1 MNRLIFFLRHFCTMS
16 ILILLASYLQ
26 PVAAQDVEPG
36 DVSRP
41 KIGLALSGGGA
52 RGAAHI
58 GVLRVLE
65 ENNVPIDYI
74 AGTSMG
80 AIVGGLYAAG
90 MDTDTIEA
98 ELAAID
104 WDDIF
109 HDLPPRTEKSFRR
122 KRDDDL
128 NLVRAK
134 PGFSDGKLKLP
145 RGLIRGQKVDVT
157 FSRLALPVAAIEDFD
172 DLMIPFRAVA
182 ADIATGE
189 EVVIGSG
196 NLGMAIRASMSIPAV
211 FTPAEIYGRL
221 LVDGGIVN
229 NLPVSVVR
237 DMGADIVIAIDIS
250 TPLASKEEID
260 SVLLITSQL
269 TGLMTRGN
277 VEEQIATLT
286 EKDVFIVPDLG
297 DVSTTDF
304 REFAQAIPPGRAAAM
319 DKIEE
324 LRTLSLPDA
333 DYQAYLASLIHP
345 GTQMPVIDRI
355 RLENNT
361 RLSDD
366 YIQSRIFATHTGAP
380 LDLPTLER
388 DLGQVYGLELFEN
401 VRYDVS
407 AVGDETVLDIQVNER
422 SWGPSYLQFGFEYN
436 SNGEGENL
444 FNSAV
449 TYLKTGINPSGGEWR
464 TGLQFGTEWALGT
477 EFHQPF
483 GPKLRYFVNPLIA
496 YQQRIFNSVEGSD
509 VTASVRVSDV
519 RAEISAG
526 REFGTWGEARIGIRY
541 ADGEAERTIGDPSLT
556 DFPFKQGESFIRF
569 SVDEFDDFN
578 IPQNGAILKAELLQ
592 SREGLGADV
601 EFDQLLTQGAV
612 AFTRNRNTLLASGTY
627 NATISG
633 TAPLQNQFSLGG
645 FGRLSGFTS
654 RELTGQHA
662 VIAVLAYYRR
672 LNDSPRLPIYA
683 GITFESGNVWE
694 NRSDIS
700 LDDTIQAGSL
710 FLAANTILGP
720 VYLAYGRAEGNIDA
734 VHFFLG
740 RPFSL

>member
-1 MNRLIFFLRHFCTMS
+1 MNGLIFFLRHFCTMS

-26 PVAAQDVEPG
+26 PVAAQDVESG
-36 DVSRP
+36 NISRP

-52 RGAAHI
+52 RGAAHL

-90 MDTDTIEA
+90 MTTDEIET

-104 WDDIF
+104 WDDVF
-109 HDLPPRTEKSFRR
+109 HDLPPRIDRSFRR

-128 NLVRAK
+128 YLTRAK

-145 RGLIRGQKVDVT
+145 RGLIRGQKIDVV
-157 FSRLALPVAAIEDFD
+157 FSRLALPVSTIEDFD

-189 EVVIGSG
+189 EVVIDSG
-196 NLGMAIRASMSIPAV
+196 NLGMAIRASMSIPAI

-229 NLPVSVVR
+229 NLPISVVR

-250 TPLASKEEID
+250 TPLLSQEEID
-260 SVLLITSQL
+260 SVLVITSQL

-297 DVSTTDF
+297 EISTTDF
-304 REFAQAIPPGRAAAM
+304 KEFAKAIPPGHAAAM
-319 DKIEE
+319 DQIEE
-324 LRTLSLPDA
+324 IRALSLPDA
-333 DYQAYLASLIHP
+333 DYQSYLATLIHP
-345 GTQMPVIDRI
+345 GSQMPVIDRI
-355 RLENNT
+355 SLENNT

-366 YIQSRIFATHTGAP
+366 YIQSRIFATHTGEP

-388 DLGQVYGLELFEN
+388 DLGQIYGLELFEN

-407 AVGDETVLDIQVNER
+407 AVDDETVLDIQVNER

-436 SNGEGENL
+436 SNGEGENV

-464 TGLQFGTEWALGT
+464 SGLQIGTEWAAFT
-477 EFHQPF
+477 EFYQPM
-483 GPKLRYFVNPLIA
+483 GPKFMYFVNPLIG
-496 YQQRIFNSVEGSD
+496 YEQRITNVVEGSE
-509 VTASVRVSDV
+509 VIASIRVNET

-526 REFGTWGEARIGIRY
+526 REFGAWGEARIGIRY
-541 ADGEAERTIGDPSLT
+541 ADGEAERVIGDPSFT
-556 DFPFKQGESFIRF
+556 DTPFNRGETFIRLTL
-569 SVDEFDDFN
+569 DELDDFN
-578 IPQNGAILKAELLQ
+578 IPLGGTFLKAELLQ
-592 SREGLGADV
+592 SREGLGADE
-601 EFDQLLTQGAV
+601 EFDQLSTQGTV
-612 AFTRNRNTLLASGTY
+612 AFTRNRNTLLATGIY

-633 TAPLQNQFSLGG
+633 TAPVQNLFTLGG
-645 FGRLSGFTS
+645 FARLSGFTS
-654 RELTGQHA
+654 RELAGQNVA
-662 VIAVLAYYRR
+662 FAALAYYRR
-672 LNDSPRLPIYA
+672 LNDNPRMPFYVGVSIEA
-683 GITFESGNVWE
+683 GNVWE
-694 NRSDIS
+694 SRSDIS

-710 FLAANTILGP
+710 FLAMKTPLGP
-720 VYLAYGRAEGNIDA
+720 VYLAYGRSEGGIDA
-734 VHFFLG
+734 IHFFLG
-740 RPFSL
+740 KPF

>member
-1 MNRLIFFLRHFCTMS
+1 MNGLIFYLRHFCTMS

-26 PVAAQDVEPG
+26 PVAAQDVESG
-36 DVSRP
+36 NVARP

-52 RGAAHI
+52 RGAAHL

-90 MDTDTIEA
+90 MTTDEIEA

-104 WDDIF
+104 WDDVF
-109 HDLPPRTEKSFRR
+109 HDLPPRSERSFRR

-128 NLVRAK
+128 YLTRAK

-145 RGLIRGQKVDVT
+145 RGLIRGQKIDVV
-157 FSRLALPVAAIEDFD
+157 FSRLALPVSTIEDFD

-189 EVVIGSG
+189 EVVIDSG

-229 NLPVSVVR
+229 NLPISVVR
-237 DMGADIVIAIDIS
+237 DMGADIVIAVDIS
-250 TPLASKEEID
+250 TPLLSQEEID
-260 SVLLITSQL
+260 SVLVITSQL

-297 DVSTTDF
+297 EISTTDF
-304 REFAQAIPPGRAAAM
+304 KEFAKAIPPGHAAAM
-319 DKIEE
+319 DQIEE
-324 LRTLSLPDA
+324 IRALSLPDA
-333 DYQAYLASLIHP
+333 DYQSYLATLIHP

-355 RLENNT
+355 SLENNT

-366 YIQSRIFATHTGAP
+366 YIQSRIFATHTGVP

-388 DLGQVYGLELFEN
+388 DLGQIYGLELFEN

-407 AVGDETVLDIQVNER
+407 AVDDETVLDIQVNER

-436 SNGEGENL
+436 SNGEGENV

-464 TGLQFGTEWALGT
+464 SGLQFGTEWALFT
-477 EFHQPF
+477 EFHQPL
-483 GPKLRYFVNPLIA
+483 GPKLMYFVNPLIG
-496 YQQRIFNSVEGSD
+496 YEQRITNVVEGSE
-509 VTASVRVSDV
+509 VIASFRINET

-541 ADGEAERTIGDPSLT
+541 ADGEAERVIGDPSLT
-556 DFPFKQGESFIRF
+556 DIPFKRGETFIRLTL
-569 SVDEFDDFN
+569 DELDDFN
-578 IPQNGAILKAELLQ
+578 IPLGGTFLKAELLQ
-592 SREGLGADV
+592 SREGLGADE
-601 EFDQLLTQGAV
+601 EFDQLSIQGTT
-612 AFTRNRNTLLASGTY
+612 AFTRNRNTLLVTGVY
-627 NATISG
+627 GATISG
-633 TAPLQNQFSLGG
+633 TAPVQNLFTLGG

-654 RELTGQHA
+654 RELAGQNVA
-662 VIAVLAYYRR
+662 IGALAYYRR
-672 LNDSPRLPIYA
+672 LNDNPQMPFYVGVSIEA
-683 GITFESGNVWE
+683 GNVWDS
-694 NRSDIS
+694 RSDIS
-700 LDDTIQAGSL
+700 LDDTLKAGSL
-710 FLAANTILGP
+710 FMAMKTLLGP
-720 VYLAYGRAEGNIDA
+720 VYLAYGRTEGNIDA
-734 VHFFLG
+734 IHFFLG
-740 RPFSL
+740 KPF

>member
-1 MNRLIFFLRHFCTMS
+1 MLL
-16 ILILLASYLQ
+16 LLASILQ
-26 PVAAQDVEPG
+26 PAVAQSDAATG

-90 MDTDTIEA
+90 MTTDTIEA

-128 NLVRAK
+128 YLVRAK
-134 PGFSDGKLKLP
+134 PGFSDGKFKLP
-145 RGLIRGQKVDVT
+145 RGLIRGQKVDVV
-157 FSRLALPVAAIEDFD
+157 FSRLALPVSTIEDFD

-189 EVVIGSG
+189 EVVISSG

-211 FTPAEIYGRL
+211 FTPAEIDGRL

-229 NLPVSVVR
+229 NLPISVVR
-237 DMGADIVIAIDIS
+237 DMGADIVIAVDIS
-250 TPLASKEEID
+250 TPLLGLEEID
-260 SVLLITSQL
+260 SVLVITSQL

-277 VEEQIATLT
+277 VEKQIATLA

-297 DVSTTDF
+297 DISTTDF
-304 REFAQAIPPGRAAAM
+304 REFAKAIPPGRTAATE
-319 DKIEE
+319 KIDEI
-324 LRTLSLPDA
+324 RTLSLPDA
-333 DYQAYLASLIHP
+333 DYQAYLAGLIHP

-355 RLENNT
+355 KLENNT

-366 YIQSRIFATHTGAP
+366 YIQSRIFATHTGKP
-380 LDLPTLER
+380 LDLPTLEK
-388 DLGQVYGLELFEN
+388 DLDRVYGLELFEN

-422 SWGPSYLQFGFEYN
+422 SWGPSYLQFGAEYN

-449 TYLKTGINPSGGEWR
+449 TYIKTGINPNGGEWR
-464 TGLQFGTEWALGT
+464 SGLQIGTEWALFT
-477 EFHQPF
+477 EFHQPM
-483 GPKLRYFVNPLIA
+483 GSNLMYFVNP
-496 YQQRIFNSVEGSD
+496 RIGYEQSIVNFVEGSD
-509 VTASVRVSDV
+509 VSASIRINEIKADV
-519 RAEISAG
+519 SAG

-541 ADGEAERTIGDPSLT
+541 GDGEAERVIGDPSLT
-556 DFPFKQGESFIRF
+556 DVSFKRGETFVRF
-569 SVDEFDDFN
+569 SIDEFDDIN
-578 IPQNGAILKAELLQ
+578 IPLNGTFLKAEVLQ
-592 SREGLGADV
+592 SREGLGADQ
-601 EFDQLLTQGAV
+601 EFDQLLTQGSV
-612 AFTRNRNTLLASGTY
+612 AFTRNRNTLLASGVY

-633 TAPLQNQFSLGG
+633 TAPVQNRFALGG

-662 VIAVLAYYRR
+662 ALAVLAYYRR

-683 GITFESGNVWE
+683 GISFESGNVWE

-710 FLAANTILGP
+710 FLAAKTILGP